1 MRLPITLASFVLLG
15 ASHAATA
22 DTARTVDFTQ
32 QVANPTGGQ
41 CPQRTAHY
49 FIAAGGDGAGMLS
62 IASQWSCSAS
72 SGNASIGV
80 CQVDQ
85 TLKCRT
91 DIQFRDKSG
100 NPIDLSGYAVTLKGV
115 TARGEFHP
123 WVDPQGA
130 APIIKAKKGV
140 KIGILSI
147 GSCDGAVKEALDI
160 LGRQGTEVNYLR
172 VRGFPFS
179 KQVDEFLAQHERIFV
194 VEQNRDAQL
203 RSMLLIETE
212 VDRRK
217 LHSIL
222 HYSGMPIDCRCIV
235 DGVTQA
241 LSKGAAA

>member
-80 CQVDQ
+80 CQLDQ

-130 APIIKAKKGV
+130 APIIKAIASAAADQAAKNQAALEKLGGEENFRQLLTASMCRYALVRAGV
-140 KIGILSI
+140 LQPTAG
-147 GSCDGAVKEALDI
+147 EA
-160 LGRQGTEVNYLR
+160 TE
-172 VRGFPFS
+172 
-179 KQVDEFLAQHERIFV
+179 E
-194 VEQNRDAQL
+194 EQNKKNGAKITVDTGPAHLATCRTTIRTFCARTDLPATL
-203 RSMLLIETE
+203 RQM
-212 VDRRK
+212 DYYK
-217 LHSIL
+217 
-222 HYSGMPIDCRCIV
+222 
-235 DGVTQA
+235 A
-241 LSKGAAA
+241 LCGGTPP

>member
-1 MRLPITLASFVLLG
+1 MRLPITLASFVLLA

-91 DIQFRDKSG
+91 DIQFRDKSC

-123 WVDPQGA
+123 WGPPRRRAHHQGHRERCPLCGGEGPGGAREPRRRGELPSA
-130 APIIKAKKGV
+130 A
-140 KIGILSI
+140 
-147 GSCDGAVKEALDI
+147 DGEHVPLRPGP
-160 LGRQGTEVNYLR
+160 GRR
-172 VRGFPFS
+172 P
-179 KQVDEFLAQHERIFV
+179 A
-194 VEQNRDAQL
+194 A
-203 RSMLLIETE
+203 
-212 VDRRK
+212 DRR
-217 LHSIL
+217 
-222 HYSGMPIDCRCIV
+222 G
-235 DGVTQA
+235 
-241 LSKGAAA
+241 